1 MNFFG
6 HAAMA
11 ERFSNEPPFVLGAML
26 PDFSSILRLRN
37 PTSSHPGVAR
47 GVAFHHVTDEAF
59 HDLPV
64 FRELCADA
72 MRLLAERGVS
82 RGTRRAVAHVGV
94 ELLLD
99 AELAQDAAARA
110 AYLDAL
116 RAARDPAIVSTLSWP
131 ADQQER
137 LVRLAARLEERS
149 DSAKPATEVVV
160 ERLAR
165 TLSDR
170 PRLAIEDAA
179 RKHVADWVEL
189 CRARVVASTPALV
202 LELTRAIERAFPL
215 AATIA

>member
-11 ERFSNEPPFVLGAML
+11 ERFSKEPPFVLGAML
-26 PDFSSILRLRN
+26 PDFSSMLRLRS
-37 PTSSHPGVAR
+37 PVSSHPEVAR
-47 GVAFHHVTDEAF
+47 GIAFHHVTDDAF
-59 HDLPV
+59 HELAV

-99 AELAQDAAARA
+99 VELAEHAPARE
-110 AYLDAL
+110 AYLGGL
-116 RAARDPAIVSTLSWP
+116 RAAREPDIVTTLSWP
-131 ADQQER
+131 VDQQER

-149 DSAKPATEVVV
+149 DSAKPTTQVMV

-179 RKHVADWVEL
+179 RPHVAEWVEL
-189 CRARVVASTPALV
+189 CRARVVASAPALV
-202 LELTRAIERAFPL
+202 LELTRTIERALPL
-215 AATIA
+215 AATTA